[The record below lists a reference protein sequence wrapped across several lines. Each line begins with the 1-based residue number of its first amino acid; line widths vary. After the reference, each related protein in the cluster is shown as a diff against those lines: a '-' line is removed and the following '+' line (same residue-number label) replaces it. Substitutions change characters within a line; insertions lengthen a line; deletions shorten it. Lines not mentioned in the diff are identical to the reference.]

1 MIRSVTLSVV
11 SHNQAD
17 LVSQLLKTIDQSG
30 AGEYLEEVIVTNNLP
45 DKTLFHLQSSPI
57 KIIDNLNPKGF
68 GQNHNEAFKQ
78 AKGKFFCVVNPDI
91 LLDENPIPALLNALE
106 DAGVGV
112 AAPFVFGSDN
122 IQQDNLRH
130 FPTVLNFFKR
140 LMKLSDGRFPLGS
153 EASPFKVD
161 WAAGM
166 FLAFKSID
174 YEAIDGFDE
183 KFFLY
188 YEDVDIC
195 LRMWLSGRQVV
206 ACPQAKVIHE
216 AQKSSH
222 KKLKFLCWHIKSLL
236 RYFCKYRLGL
246 AIPRV
251 N

>member
-30 AGEYLEEVIVTNNLP
+30 AGEYLEEVIITNNMP
-45 DKTLFHLQSSPI
+45 DETSFNLQSAPI
-57 KIIDNLNPKGF
+57 QMINNLSPKGF
-68 GQNHNEAFKQ
+68 GENHNQAFKQ

-91 LLDENPIPALLNALE
+91 LLNENPIPALVNALE
-106 DAGVGV
+106 DVGVGV

-122 IQQDNLRH
+122 IQQDSLRY

-166 FLAFKSID
+166 FLAFKSSD

-195 LRMWLSGRQVV
+195 LRMWRNGRQVV
-206 ACPQAKVIHE
+206 ACPQAKVVHE

-222 KKLKFLCWHIKSLL
+222 KKLRFLCWHIKSLL